1 MILRSD
7 NRTADQIRRVNIVPD
22 FISTAEGSAVIE
34 MGNTQCQ
41 RKHTAARFRS
51 QRDFTLDQQILR
63 RLVFVPP
70 FTADYC
76 RLARDPAGTN

>member
-51 QRDFTLDQQILR
+51 QRDFTTCSANSQA
-63 RLVFVPP
+63 VVAEV
-70 FTADYC
+70 T
-76 RLARDPAGTN
+76 GS